1 MYTLK
6 QAARWA
12 VAACIGLASSAHA
25 ETTLQSGSYWNLPT
39 GVTELSR
46 EEYGL
51 HMMAFWWCVAIGI
64 VVFGI
69 MFYSLFAFR
78 RSKHPVPATFHES
91 TRIEVLWT
99 IIPFIILIIM
109 AVPAAGTLIKSYD
122 TTKSDMT
129 LRVTGFQWK
138 WYYQYLDQGVAFYS
152 TLDAKSNQAAML
164 GSGIDPRSVEN
175 YLRDVDRPLVVP
187 IHKKIRL
194 LFVGGDVMHGWWV
207 PDVGVKKDL
216 IPGYVNEAWMNIDEP
231 GVYRGQCTVLC
242 GRGHGYMPIV
252 VRAVDEDTFKSW
264 VAQQKAAGLTMTVA
278 SAQTTASDAGPA
290 AAAPAASAAP
300 AAAPAEATAASSAS
314 APAAAAS
321 GTAVASNASAPAA
334 GSGSPDGAAIYTAK
348 CAQCHQANG
357 KGLPPTFPSLAGD
370 KIVNGPP
377 EGHILQILKGKNV
390 MPPFAPQLSDAEIAA
405 VATYE
410 RSSFGNHAPAVQAA
424 QVAALRGK

>member
-12 VAACIGLASSAHA
+12 VAACTGLASSAHA

-51 HMMAFWWCVAIGI
+51 HMMAFWWCVAIGV
-64 VVFGI
+64 VVFGV

-99 IIPFIILIIM
+99 IIPFVILIIM

-122 TTKSDMT
+122 ITNPDLT
-129 LRVTGFQWK
+129 LRITGFQWK
-138 WYYQYLDQGVAFYS
+138 WYYQYPDQGVAFYS
-152 TLDAKSNQAAML
+152 TLDAKSNEAAML
-164 GSGIDPRSVEN
+164 GSGIDPKSVEN
-175 YLRDVDRPLVVP
+175 YLRDVDRPIVVP
-187 IHKKIRL
+187 IHKKVRL
-194 LFVGGDVMHGWWV
+194 LMTGGDVMHGWWV

-216 IPGYVNEAWMNIDEP
+216 IPGYINEAWFNIDTE
-231 GVYRGQCTVLC
+231 GTYRGQCTVLC

-252 VRAVDEDTFKSW
+252 IRAVDDDTFKSW
-264 VAQQKAAGLTMTVA
+264 VAQQKAAGLTMAVA
-278 SAQTTASDAGPA
+278 SAQTTASDAAPA
-290 AAAPAASAAP
+290 AAAPAPSAAAAAP
-300 AAAPAEATAASSAS
+300 AAAPA
-314 APAAAAS
+314 AAAS
-321 GTAVASNASAPAA
+321 ATAVASNAAAPAVGGA
-334 GSGSPDGAAIYTAK
+334 SASPDGAAVYSAN

-357 KGLPPTFPSLAGD
+357 QGLPPTFPSLAGD
-370 KIVNGPP
+370 KVVNGPP
-377 EGHILQILKGKNV
+377 EAHILQVLKGKNI
-390 MPPFAPQLSDAEIAA
+390 MPPFASKLSDAEVAA
-405 VATYE
+405 VVSFE

-424 QVAALRGK
+424 QVAALRSK